1 MAQKD
6 YYAILGVPPTAS
18 EAEIRDAY
26 RRLVRHYHPDLNPE
40 REDAEARIKELNEAY
55 EVLSDPARRTRY
67 DRTRPVRIPV
77 RVGGAPP
84 SHHARS
90 APLDLSATGRRPY
103 PAASATHVDL
113 SGYGRT
119 PAAARAAPTGRLEPW
134 QGGAWAYE
142 ALAAELVETE
152 RLLLRRWHRL
162 LAALLDW

>member
-55 EVLSDPARRTRY
+55 EVLSDPVRRARY

-77 RVGGAPP
+77 RVGSIPP
-84 SHHARS
+84 SPQARS
-90 APLDLSATGRRPY
+90 APLDLSGAGRRPY
-103 PAASATHVDL
+103 SAASATHVDL
-113 SGYGRT
+113 SGYS
-119 PAAARAAPTGRLEPW
+119 PMHAAPSERP
-134 QGGAWAYE
+134 GGWHSGYWAYE
-142 ALAAELVETE
+142 ALAAELAAAEQ
-152 RLLLRRWHRL
+152 LLLRRWHRL